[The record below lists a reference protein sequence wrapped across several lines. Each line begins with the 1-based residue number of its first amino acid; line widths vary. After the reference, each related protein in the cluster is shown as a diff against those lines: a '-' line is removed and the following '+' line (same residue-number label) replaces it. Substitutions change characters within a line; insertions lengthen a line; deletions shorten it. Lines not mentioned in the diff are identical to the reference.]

1 MKKTAQS
8 LIEYGLILALV
19 AIVALAVLSKFGGT
33 IGNMGNNTSNTVE
46 NVSGNAGETYCQSA
60 GLGAFDPETGK
71 CTKK

>member
-33 IGNMGNNTSNTVE
+33 IGNVGNSTDTQVQKVTE
-46 NVSGNAGETYCQSA
+46 NSGAAYCNSVSGQWNE
-60 GLGAFDPETGK
+60 D
-71 CTKK
+71 TKFCDITP